1 MIALFMAIGYGVWRV
16 ASWWLRW
23 HISMNYPSDWPNAPY
38 RSGTCDWIKVKT
50 RASRE
55 ANQRHAEKFNRA
67 LGRRQHAFAR
77 VLERLRSP
85 PLSHGIARELR
96 KQQAI
101 LEREI
106 GELERA

>member
-1 MIALFMAIGYGVWRV
+1 MR
-16 ASWWLRW
+16 
-23 HISMNYPSDWPNAPY
+23 P
-38 RSGTCDWIKVKT
+38 
-50 RASRE
+50 
-55 ANQRHAEKFNRA
+55 NQRPAEKFNRA
-67 LGRRQHAFAR
+67 LGRRQHVFAR